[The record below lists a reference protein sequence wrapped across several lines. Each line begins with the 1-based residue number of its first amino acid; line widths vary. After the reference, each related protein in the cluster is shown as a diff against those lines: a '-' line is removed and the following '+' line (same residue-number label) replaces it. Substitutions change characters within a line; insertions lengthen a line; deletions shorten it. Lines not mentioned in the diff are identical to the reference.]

1 MWGIP
6 SVFFNWKG
14 KTPKRLVWYPN
25 QGMLQYDLI
34 GSHEG
39 ILGFTKDYNSKGVVA
54 SERVSIHI
62 LDRERNQNL
71 FTKTHYSLYALTS
84 S

>member
-1 MWGIP
+1 VGIP

-39 ILGFTKDYNSKGVVA
+39 ILGSPKITTV
-54 SERVSIHI
+54 
-62 LDRERNQNL
+62 RE
-71 FTKTHYSLYALTS
+71 
-84 S
+84 